1 MRQKQ
6 AHTTG
11 RRQLSPSS
19 TTKRK
24 YANYSV
30 RRQSLSSAELG
41 SKVRARSLELET
53 RTVAR
58 ALSRRRSLNRG
69 TELYEFRIVKSRP
82 ASLYRIP
89 ERRSGGWRVGPT
101 VSWPGESERHSSVSC
116 RTEVSST
123 GSRVRPATR
132 TDMSEV
138 REVGRSPSI
147 PERLHADVTADL
159 YHHMAVY
166 HPCHIGLPAACST
179 RSSGRRDCDLR
190 SSFTRVSVCRAHIV
204 LQSFFLGTISLK
216 ASFSCLVSYVRIG
229 VGVDGIVEEDCSGFN
244 VLARPP
250 CEES

>member
-24 YANYSV
+24 NANYSV

-82 ASLYRIP
+82 ASLYQIP

-147 PERLHADVTADL
+147 PERLYADVTADL

-190 SSFTRVSVCRAHIV
+190 SSFTLGLGVSCPHRPPVFLPWDHFP
-204 LQSFFLGTISLK
+204 QSFF
-216 ASFSCLVSYVRIG
+216 FVSCIVRENWSWRRRNRG
-229 VGVDGIVEEDCSGFN
+229 GGLLWFQRFGPTSM
-244 VLARPP
+244 
-250 CEES
+250 